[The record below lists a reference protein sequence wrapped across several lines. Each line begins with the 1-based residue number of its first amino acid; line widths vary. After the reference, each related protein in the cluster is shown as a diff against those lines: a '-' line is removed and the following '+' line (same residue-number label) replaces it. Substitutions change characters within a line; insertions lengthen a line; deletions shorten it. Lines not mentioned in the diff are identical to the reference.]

1 MMAKPCERCR
11 RIRYQLTLIFGSLI
25 LVNFIV
31 RLFLGLDTKTVYD
44 LSLLPSLIVLIL
56 AGIIFFKKKPTLNR

>member
-25 LVNFIV
+25 LINFIV
-31 RLFLGLDTKTVYD
+31 RLFLGLDTKTIYD
-44 LSLLPSLIVLIL
+44 LLLLPSLIILIL
-56 AGIIFFKKKPTLNR
+56 AGFIFLNKKPNVK

>member
-25 LVNFIV
+25 LINFIV
-31 RLFLGLDTKTVYD
+31 RLFLGLDTKTIYD
-44 LSLLPSLIVLIL
+44 LLLLPSLIILIL
-56 AGIIFFKKKPTLNR
+56 AGFIFLIKRSTVK

>member
-25 LVNFIV
+25 LINFIV
-31 RLFLGLDTKTVYD
+31 RLFLGLDTKTIYD
-44 LSLLPSLIVLIL
+44 LLLLPSLIVLIL
-56 AGIIFFKKKPTLNR
+56 AGFIFLNKKPNVK

>member
-11 RIRYQLTLIFGSLI
+11 QIRYQLTLIFGSLI

-44 LSLLPSLIVLIL
+44 LLLLPSLIVFIL
-56 AGIIFFKKKPTLNR
+56 AGIIFLKKANVK

>member
-11 RIRYQLTLIFGSLI
+11 RIRYQLTFIFGSLI

-44 LSLLPSLIVLIL
+44 LFLLPSLIVLIL
-56 AGIIFFKKKPTLNR
+56 AGIIFLKKSQR

>member
-25 LVNFIV
+25 LVNFMV
-31 RLFLGLDTKTVYD
+31 RLFFGLDTKAIND
-44 LSLLPSLIVLIL
+44 LLLLPSLIVLIL
-56 AGIIFFKKKPTLNR
+56 AGFIFFKQKSQR

>member
-31 RLFLGLDTKTVYD
+31 RLFLGLDTKTIYD
-44 LSLLPSLIVLIL
+44 LLLLPSLIILIL
-56 AGIIFFKKKPTLNR
+56 AGFIFLNKKSTVK

>member
-25 LVNFIV
+25 LINFIV
-31 RLFLGLDTKTVYD
+31 RLFLGLDTKTIYD
-44 LSLLPSLIVLIL
+44 LLLLPSLIILIL
-56 AGIIFFKKKPTLNR
+56 AGFIFFNKKSTVK

>member
-25 LVNFIV
+25 LVNFIA
-31 RLFLGLDTKTVYD
+31 RLFLGLDTKTIYD
-44 LSLLPSLIVLIL
+44 LLLLPSLIILIL
-56 AGIIFFKKKPTLNR
+56 AGFIFLNKKSTVK

>member
-31 RLFLGLDTKTVYD
+31 RLFLGLDTITVYD
-44 LSLLPSLIVLIL
+44 LLLLPSLIVLIL

>member
-25 LVNFIV
+25 LVNFVV

-44 LSLLPSLIVLIL
+44 LLLLPSLIVLIL
-56 AGIIFFKKKPTLNR
+56 AGFIFLNKKANVK

>member
-25 LVNFIV
+25 LINFIV
-31 RLFLGLDTKTVYD
+31 RLFLGLDTKTIYD
-44 LSLLPSLIVLIL
+44 LLLLPSLIILIL
-56 AGIIFFKKKPTLNR
+56 AGFIFLNKKSTVK